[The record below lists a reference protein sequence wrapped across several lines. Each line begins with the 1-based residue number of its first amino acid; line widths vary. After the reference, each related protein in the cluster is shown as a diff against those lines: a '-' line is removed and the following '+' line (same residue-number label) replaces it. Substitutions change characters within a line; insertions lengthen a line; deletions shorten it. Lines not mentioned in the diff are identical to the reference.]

1 MLNPHER
8 RVLADIEVRLADD
21 RRLAAVFGRP
31 PAHPVPAGEALT
43 VGLVTLVA
51 GAVAGALLAAVA
63 GIVLAVAALGLAAL
77 AGDCGGGHG

>member
-31 PAHPVPAGEALT
+31 PAHPVPAG
-43 VGLVTLVA
+43 
-51 GAVAGALLAAVA
+51 
-63 GIVLAVAALGLAAL
+63 
-77 AGDCGGGHG
+77 GG